1 MNHLTAIVLAFLI
14 TFSIPSQGQF
24 QYQERAATTATASTP
39 LLILLHGYGS
49 NEADLFS
56 LSNQLP
62 TTYQVIAARAPM
74 KVSDNG
80 YAWYALDFSGG
91 KKHHDFKSEESTR
104 LQLIAFIEAMKKKYH
119 APSVYLFGFS
129 QGAIMSYNIALT
141 RPDLVQGIAVMS
153 GRLLDEIKPLTASAT
168 KLSSVRIFISH
179 GTNDQVLP
187 FSEALAAEAW
197 LKSKGL
203 KPICKHYS
211 AGHEINAVMLRDF
224 LAWLPK

>member
-1 MNHLTAIVLAFLI
+1 MALLLAFLV

-24 QYQERAATTATASTP
+24 QYQERAATTAISSAP
-39 LLILLHGYGS
+39 LLLLLHGYGS

-62 TTYQVIAARAPM
+62 TNYHVVAARAPM

-80 YAWYALDFSGG
+80 YAWYSLDFSGG
-91 KKHHDFKSEESTR
+91 KKRHDFKSEESTR

-153 GRLLDEIKPLTASAT
+153 GRLLDEIKPLAASAT
-168 KLSSVRIFISH
+168 KLKSVRMFISH

-197 LKSKGL
+197 LKTKGL
-203 KPICKHYS
+203 TPLFKRYP
-211 AGHEINAVMLRDF
+211 AVHEINAAMLRDF